1 MGVQRVAVS
10 STTLDA
16 VRIVSTGLTAL
27 VPSIV
32 QRTYTKG
39 AAATAL
45 EERSTRIKVID

>member
-1 MGVQRVAVS
+1 MGVQTVAVS

-16 VRIVSTGLTAL
+16 VHTVSTGHTAL

-32 QRTYTKG
+32 QRINTKG